1 MRRIGLAVT
10 IVVALLV
17 VQAVQVVSG
26 PAVHRGPLARQ
37 VVRAAQGRAPQ
48 RLPNGRF
55 VPMPSAGY
63 EQTVREVLGLSGA
76 GSQTTR
82 IPGVFTQP
90 VIQTYGCPN
99 VFAKPG
105 FPNNVRVNQD
115 CGFRFQSEEW
125 VAVSPVNPDLIV
137 GSMNDSKYFGNRT
150 SVSFSLDGGKHW
162 GDSELPNGRVAMGNV
177 PGGQFSFDAVTD
189 PAHTWDSQG
198 NLYYSAIAFDAF
210 QDGLDALVVWKANSC
225 LLGSALH
232 TPGSGGCDPFVE
244 PLNATP
250 IVVRDNVDDQLLA
263 DDKNLM
269 AADSHP
275 GSPFADNVYI
285 TWTIFRFDSSGFYL
299 ESPIFFSRS
308 EDGGVS
314 WSDALEIS
322 GSSADC
328 VGGDLFDPTEAADTC
343 NFDQGSYP
351 VVGPD
356 GAIYVTF
363 NNCNTP
369 EAAPLGGVGV
379 CQQMVVKSTDAG
391 NTWAAPVKVAD
402 DIGLQPFSLPGNE
415 IDSCPLFRQCLPPN
429 GYRMNDF
436 PSMGIDETTG
446 RLAVFWSDFRN
457 GGPCATDTTFGVPVL
472 PCDNINNDVFASISN
487 DGGATWGEAKLVSPA
502 NSLSAQWQPWGDVGE
517 DGRLYV
523 GYYDRVNGDCE
534 VSGCNDITL
543 ARSTNGAVWFYRR
556 VTTDSMPN
564 LTCANNGAQCG
575 FLGDYMS
582 IQFSGGSV
590 FLVWGDTRGRDLG
603 VPEEDIYFAKLRGGS

>member
-1 MRRIGLAVT
+1 MRRIALALTVA
-10 IVVALLV
+10 VALLA
-17 VQAVQVVSG
+17 VQAVQVVSK
-26 PAVHRGPLARQ
+26 PSVHRGPLVRQ
-37 VVRAAQGRAPQ
+37 VVAAAQGKAPQ

-63 EQTVREVLGLSGA
+63 EQTVRELLGMQVGR
-76 GSQTTR
+76 TTSL
-82 IPGVFTQP
+82 PGFTQP
-90 VIQTYGCPN
+90 TIGDYGCPFVYN
-99 VFAKPG
+99 AVG
-105 FPNNVRVNQD
+105 FPDNVRVNQD

-125 VAVSPVNPDLIV
+125 VAVNPLNPNVIV
-137 GSMNDSKYFGNRT
+137 ASQNDSKFFGNRT
-150 SVSFSLDGGKHW
+150 SVNFSLDGGKHW
-162 GDSELPNGRVAMGNV
+162 GDSELPNGRVATGAV
-177 PGGQFSFDAVTD
+177 PGGQWSFDAYSD
-189 PAHTWDSQG
+189 PVHAWDSQG

-210 QDGLDALVVWKANSC
+210 QDGASALLVWKSNSC

-232 TPGSGGCDPFVE
+232 TPGSGSCSPFVA
-244 PLNATP
+244 PLAATP
-250 IVVRDNVDDQLLA
+250 IVVRSNFDDQLLS
-263 DDKNLM
+263 DDKELM

-275 GSPFADNVYI
+275 GSPFVDNVYI

-314 WSDALEIS
+314 WSDPLEIS
-322 GSSADC
+322 GNSAEC
-328 VGGDLFDPTEAADTC
+328 VGGDLFDPTESADTC
-343 NFDQGSYP
+343 NFDQGSFP

-356 GAIYVTF
+356 GTIYVTF

-379 CQQMVVKSTDAG
+379 CQQMVVKSADAG

-436 PSMGIDETTG
+436 PSMGIDEATG
-446 RLAVFWSDFRN
+446 RLAVFWADFRN
-457 GGPCATDTTFGVPVL
+457 GGPCATDATFGVPAL

-487 DGGATWGEAKLVSPA
+487 DGGATWGDAKLVSPA

-523 GYYDRVNGDCE
+523 GYYDRINGDCE

-543 ARSTNGAVWFYRR
+543 ARSTNGAIWFFRR
-556 VTTDSMPN
+556 ITTSSMPN
-564 LTCANNGAQCG
+564 LTCALNGAQCG

-582 IQFSGGSV
+582 IQFLGGSV
-590 FLVWGDTRGRDLG
+590 YLVWGDTRGRDVG
-603 VPEEDIYFAKLRGGS
+603 VPEEDDFFAKVRGGS